1 MCEVQ
6 GNIQVQGPFRFHQFG
21 VMPKALRHLLGG
33 TFRLAQSEKAVGSR
47 WKPNTRYARHTNESQ
62 VLCYDF
68 DTRDSW
74 RCFYPYSSDSS
85 RFTFRPTP
93 PLHRH
98 M

>member
-47 WKPNTRYARHTNESQ
+47 
-62 VLCYDF
+62 
-68 DTRDSW
+68 
-74 RCFYPYSSDSS
+74 
-85 RFTFRPTP
+85 
-93 PLHRH
+93 
-98 M
+98 